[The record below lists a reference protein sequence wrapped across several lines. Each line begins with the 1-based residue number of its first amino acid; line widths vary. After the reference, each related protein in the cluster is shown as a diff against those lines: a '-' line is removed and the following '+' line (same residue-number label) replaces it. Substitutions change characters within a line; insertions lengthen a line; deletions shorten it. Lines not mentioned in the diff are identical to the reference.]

1 MLHCWEVWD
10 FNFAETPCSQIHIW
24 SLVEIGMQES
34 MLLVS
39 LDVTRMESYGGH
51 FRSSMRAEV
60 CQMCRLTD
68 WVGWGCFCGF
78 WGEAGLTGALP
89 PLAQIWFQNESQIAE
104 SRLAWAVCVCVVLY
118 MLVQGNTRQ
127 TGAFIKKTYIC
138 NQWSLQQ
145 IIYSFL
151 LFLQFYIYIIST
163 KKSSKPLFN

>member
-10 FNFAETPCSQIHIW
+10 FNFAETPCSQIHIRF
-24 SLVEIGMQES
+24 LVEIGMQES

-104 SRLAWAVCVCVVLY
+104 SRLAWAGLCLCGPIHAGTG
-118 MLVQGNTRQ
+118 QQQ

-145 IIYSFL
+145 IMCSFHS
-151 LFLQFYIYIIST
+151 FLQFYIICT